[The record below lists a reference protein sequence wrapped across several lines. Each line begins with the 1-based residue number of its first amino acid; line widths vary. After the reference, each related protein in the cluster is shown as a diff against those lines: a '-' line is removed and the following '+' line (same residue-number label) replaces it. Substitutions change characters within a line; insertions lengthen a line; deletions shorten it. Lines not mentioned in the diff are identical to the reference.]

1 TCRRPNTPR
10 WRCSTRPMPVTPR
23 ASPCTDGPS
32 NCGPTPRATSPIS
45 SRTSSPSRPGCSWGW
60 PRTISTPGTRVSEA
74 GPGGQMSGGYGGA
87 VNTRSCSRPSCRRP
101 AVSTLTYVYADSTA
115 VLGPLATF
123 AEPHSYDLC
132 EEHSQRLTA
141 PRGWDLVRLEPYPS
155 ALEPSQDALQAL
167 ADAVRSAARPAS
179 SPAPAPEESGQ
190 VTVGGKGHL
199 RVLRPIE

>member
-1 TCRRPNTPR
+1 
-10 WRCSTRPMPVTPR
+10 
-23 ASPCTDGPS
+23 
-32 NCGPTPRATSPIS
+32 
-45 SRTSSPSRPGCSWGW
+45 
-60 PRTISTPGTRVSEA
+60 VSEVDHE
-74 GPGGQMSGGYGGA
+74 GRRGEGYGGS
-87 VNTRSCSRPSCRRP
+87 VNTRRCSRPSCRRP

-141 PRGWDLVRLEPYPS
+141 PRGWEVVRLEPDPS

-167 ADAVRSAARPAS
+167 ADAVRSAARPPHT
-179 SPAPAPEESGQ
+179 PAPPEESGQ
-190 VTVGGKGHL
+190 ITVGGKGHL

>member
-1 TCRRPNTPR
+1 MSEVDLEGARPPGYRGSVITRR
-10 WRCSTRPMPVTPR
+10 
-23 ASPCTDGPS
+23 
-32 NCGPTPRATSPIS
+32 
-45 SRTSSPSRPGCSWGW
+45 
-60 PRTISTPGTRVSEA
+60 
-74 GPGGQMSGGYGGA
+74 
-87 VNTRSCSRPSCRRP
+87 CSRPSCQRP

-141 PRGWDLVRLEPYPS
+141 PRGWDVVRLDPDPA
-155 ALEPSQDALQAL
+155 ALEPSRDDLQAL
-167 ADAVRSAARPAS
+167 ADAVRSAARPAGT
-179 SPAPAPEESGQ
+179 PAPVPEESGQ

>member
-1 TCRRPNTPR
+1 
-10 WRCSTRPMPVTPR
+10 M
-23 ASPCTDGPS
+23 
-32 NCGPTPRATSPIS
+32 
-45 SRTSSPSRPGCSWGW
+45 
-60 PRTISTPGTRVSEA
+60 
-74 GPGGQMSGGYGGA
+74 
-87 VNTRSCSRPSCRRP
+87 
-101 AVSTLTYVYADSTA
+101 TYVYADSTA

-141 PRGWDLVRLEPYPS
+141 PRGWEVVRLEPDPS

-167 ADAVRSAARPAS
+167 ADAVRSAARPVNVTT
-179 SPAPAPEESGQ
+179 PEETGQ